1 MKPTQEKTKIGI
13 EINENNL
20 TLKKTENDIF
30 DNNYYKIK
38 YKLSQNEYDENL
50 VKTLLELLNS
60 KQFCF
65 IEPLLISYNLRSI
78 FISTGKHS
86 PIKEEDK
93 NLICK
98 IIIHIFL
105 I

>member
-1 MKPTQEKTKIGI
+1 MKPIQEKTKIGI

-50 VKTLLELLNS
+50 VKTLLDLFNS

-78 FISTGKHS
+78 QENIVQLKKKT
-86 PIKEEDK
+86 
-93 NLICK
+93 K
-98 IIIHIFL
+98 ILFVK
-105 I
+105 